1 MDLKGHNT
9 RNIGGHL
16 MKTIIASVDEL
27 TKVLGKPHF
36 YEDDDYP
43 DDDCKTDYC
52 WQKKIRSGKFK
63 GELALWNYKNGHYDG
78 RDLETYEPI
87 SFSVY
92 FTNERIFLELEKQ
105 LNEVRIT
112 DCENSLKK
120 LKEAAT
126 SEIPHSTTK
135 RLEMLDPDNE
145 SVGVL
150 ETDLPFEPLEKEWIE
165 YYHNADSE
173 NIGVGEFIERM
184 KEKYPK
190 HHFVRFFIDG
200 AISC

>member
-9 RNIGGHL
+9 KDIGGSL
-16 MKTIIASVDEL
+16 KKNIVASVNEL
-27 TKVLGKPHF
+27 TKVLGKPYF
-36 YEDDDYP
+36 YEEDDYP

-52 WQKKIRSGKFK
+52 WQKKIRSGEFK
-63 GELALWNYKNGHYDG
+63 GELSLWNYKNGHYDG
-78 RDLETYEPI
+78 REIFPDERIL
-87 SFSVY
+87 FSVH

-105 LNEVRIT
+105 LNEIRIA
-112 DCENSLKK
+112 DCEKTLKK
-120 LKEAAT
+120 LKKT
-126 SEIPHSTTK
+126 EIPHSTTK

-145 SVGVL
+145 SMGVL
-150 ETDLPFEPLEKEWIE
+150 ETDLPFEPLEKEWSE

-173 NIGVGEFIERM
+173 NIGVEEFVEIM

-200 AISC
+200 AVSC